1 MAMRPALFAAVLAV
15 LAPATCALAQ
25 PAPSPHATDQASL
38 SHSALKA
45 TTFKAGTVVANLAIL
60 SYATGG
66 LAGGAALTTFITA
79 SAWVFYTANDYLWDT
94 YSPPPARENTNQAF
108 DATADAWRNTEKYLT
123 YKPVIASVK
132 LGSLYLY
139 TGSVAAMTVFGTASV
154 LTNTAVFYANNM
166 AWDWYNWSCTAPT
179 VAAAKP

>member
-60 SYATGG
+60 SYATG

-154 LTNTAVFYANNM
+154 LTSIAVFYANNM
-166 AWDWYNWSCTAPT
+166 AGDWYSTAPT